1 MIKKA
6 FLPDIADF
14 FFELLDK
21 LTVMA
26 PFPLANNR
34 TSVLSWAFE
43 FVVLPP
49 YWNKNTKKRKKD
61 TSIGVELGEAECK
74 NTPFTWKGVDI
85 MRSGI
90 TKPLL
95 SNNWFRMILLLLKY
109 YNWNIAKENL
119 TNKWRWHWATQNKY
133 AIRTNTSLAVG
144 INFVLSSFTRKRT
157 FNLKLKFKMW

>member
-1 MIKKA
+1 LKLEIQKESYNTFEVIKKA

-49 YWNKNTKKRKKD
+49 Y
-61 TSIGVELGEAECK
+61 
-74 NTPFTWKGVDI
+74 
-85 MRSGI
+85 
-90 TKPLL
+90 
-95 SNNWFRMILLLLKY
+95 
-109 YNWNIAKENL
+109 
-119 TNKWRWHWATQNKY
+119 
-133 AIRTNTSLAVG
+133 
-144 INFVLSSFTRKRT
+144 
-157 FNLKLKFKMW
+157 